1 MKIIRIFCLLVFLS
15 ITQSDDLY
23 TLVLHSQERGAACL
37 DGSPTGLYYHMG
49 SGSNR
54 NKYLLSFDGGGFC
67 SGLTLAEAIESCY
80 QRSFSRLGSTKDA
93 PAKTSFIRNGL
104 LSPDK

>member
-1 MKIIRIFCLLVFLS
+1 MKIIRILSLLVFLS
-15 ITQSDDLY
+15 IAQSDDLY

-37 DGSPTGLYYHMG
+37 DGTPTGFYYHLG
-49 SGSNR
+49 SGANR

-67 SGLTLAEAIESCY
+67 SGLTLAEATESCF

-93 PAKTSFIRNGL
+93 PAQTSFIKNGL
-104 LSPDK
+104 LSPSK